1 MTLEELVWSADG
13 SLYTRG
19 PGMYKIP
26 AAGSIPHDMRV
37 YLLRDSENP
46 RAIHASKAVGEPPL
60 FLAMSVFLAIKAS
73 WIDVVK

>member
-1 MTLEELVWSADG
+1 MHEMESFLFPIFFL
-13 SLYTRG
+13 L
-19 PGMYKIP
+19 PN
-26 AAGSIPHDMRV
+26 IPHDMRV